1 MSNPNVSKA
10 GAETRKAGGSPTRPT
25 NKSGNIPNPPRNTA
39 QSKAASASRLSASNR
54 PRAQVVTRKKGFRLK
69 PLDIGLIL
77 AGVLIVG
84 IIVFSAFQA
93 PATQINHDASVP
105 QDAQS
110 VAVGAAAPAF
120 TVQDVDGGSHSLSD
134 YKGKVVVAEFMAT
147 WCPHCQKETPVY
159 NMVYDNYVATNKGV
173 EMIGI
178 NATERGHD
186 GTSPATIEDLKWFK
200 TNWGS
205 KYPLFFDAALAS
217 AQAYGIKS
225 FPSVYIIDKQG
236 NVAMQPS
243 TDSQP
248 TYAQISTKID
258 ELLAK

>member
-1 MSNPNVSKA
+1 MSKSSAESRRTA
-10 GAETRKAGGSPTRPT
+10 GSTAQPVNR
-25 NKSGNIPNPPRNTA
+25 SGNIPNPPRSTA
-39 QSKAASASRLSASNR
+39 QNRQAAASRLSASSR

-77 AGVLIVG
+77 AGVLVVG
-84 IIVFSAFQA
+84 IIIFSAFQA
-93 PATQINHDASVP
+93 PTTQINHDAAVSP
-105 QDAQS
+105 DAQPA
-110 VAVGAAAPAF
+110 AVGSAAPAF
-120 TVQDVDGGSHSLSD
+120 TVTDVDGGTHSLSD

-147 WCPHCQKETPVY
+147 WCPHCQQETPVY

-178 NATERGHD
+178 NATPRGYD

-200 TNWGS
+200 SNWGS
-205 KYPLFFDAALAS
+205 KYPLFFDASLAS

-225 FPSVYIIDKQG
+225 FPSVYIIDKEG
-236 NVAMQPS
+236 VIAMQPP
-243 TDSQP
+243 TDALP
-248 TYAQISTKID
+248 TYAQLAAKID